1 MYICIPLSHL
11 QMIDFRIILGQD
23 VKNPESITM
32 VGEDFIILDHPALSP
47 YERFPYVSEWLIAT
61 LCENGSASG
70 TVNLRNYQ
78 VEKGGFIII
87 LPGQIIARSE
97 LSRDFQGKILLMS
110 RFFTDSLDIG
120 RTLTLTSRIV
130 NMPYYQFPAD
140 AIDIVRAYFTSCN
153 AMIRNHSDDDTI
165 REVLRLLSRAFFL
178 GTSQMLT
185 GRDGVPPVGPY
196 SKLTE
201 EFLTAVESNYKT
213 SRQVSYYA
221 RLLGKSEKYLSRH
234 IKEDTGR
241 NASDWI
247 DKCVIMDAEAQLQSR
262 QKSIR
267 EISESLGFP
276 SQSFFGKYFKRVAGM
291 SPKDYKEG
299 KRV

>member
-1 MYICIPLSHL
+1 
-11 QMIDFRIILGQD
+11 
-23 VKNPESITM
+23 
-32 VGEDFIILDHPALSP
+32 
-47 YERFPYVSEWLIAT
+47 
-61 LCENGSASG
+61 
-70 TVNLRNYQ
+70 
-78 VEKGGFIII
+78 
-87 LPGQIIARSE
+87 
-97 LSRDFQGKILLMS
+97 MS
-110 RFFTDSLDIG
+110 RFFADSLDIG

-153 AMIRNHSDDDTI
+153 AMIRKHRDDDTI

-185 GRDGVPPVGPY
+185 RRDGVPPVGPY

-291 SPKDYKEG
+291 SPKDYKA
-299 KRV
+299 